1 MAESKHRIYTSA
13 LEAALGAQLESGSK
27 QPIRLDACGIAA
39 RQGLAHGPGRGG
51 RCHDHRRA
59 RVGGYAWR
67 GWRHTRVCAAKK
79 GERERR
85 REAHATDGVLN
96 FLRLPERATQAD
108 DAVGER
114 LAARA
119 HCRSEEVVRIITR
132 SAPES
137 IRMRYLVGL
146 LQLLHC
152 RSDARRRWLAV
163 LELHDGIG
171 RVRRGE
177 RVRTTEGECALECT
191 TQGCGCLAYAALG
204 V

>member
-146 LQLLHC
+146 WAC
-152 RSDARRRWLAV
+152 RRAHVGSVSKGGTHA
-163 LELHDGIG
+163 
-171 RVRRGE
+171 RVRQ
-177 RVRTTEGECALECT
+177 RTFCSFSIAEAMR
-191 TQGCGCLAYAALG
+191 AAVG
-204 V
+204 SPYSSCMMA